1 VVFPF
6 QSPPPVILEFISQEN
21 PILGAE
27 GMELNQK
34 IALVTGSAHRV
45 GKHIALRLA
54 QEGCH
59 IIIHYNHSK
68 DRALETLHEVKN
80 LEVKAVALQA
90 NLSCHEEIIHLF
102 EQIDQEFQG
111 LDILINSAAILKQ
124 KGFLEVELSDW
135 NQTMALNLTGAFF
148 CLQQAAIRM
157 LEKGGGAVINI
168 SDVIGLRP
176 WAKYPV
182 HSISKAGVEMLTK
195 VAAID
200 LAPEIRVNAVA
211 PGLVLAPKKM
221 SSTRWE
227 QLAQDSLLQRTGT
240 PEDVASAVVFL
251 LKSDYITG
259 ETLVVDGG
267 MQIT

>member
-1 VVFPF
+1 
-6 QSPPPVILEFISQEN
+6 
-21 PILGAE
+21 
-27 GMELNQK
+27 MELNQK

-59 IIIHYNHSK
+59 LIVHYNHSK
-68 DRALETLHEVKN
+68 DQALETLQEAKN
-80 LEVKAVALQA
+80 RGVKAIALQA
-90 NLSCHEEIIHLF
+90 NLSRHEEIIRLF
-102 EQIDQEFQG
+102 EQIDLEFKG
-111 LDILINSAAILKQ
+111 LDILVNSAAILKQ
-124 KGFLEVELSDW
+124 KGFLKVELDDW
-135 NQTMALNLTGAFF
+135 NQTMALNLKGTFF

-157 LEKGGGAVINI
+157 QARGSGAVVNI

-176 WAKYPV
+176 WGKYPV

-211 PGLVLAPKKM
+211 PGLILAPERM

-227 QLAQDSLLQRTGT
+227 QLGKDSLLQRTGT
-240 PEDVASAVVFL
+240 PEDVANAVIFL

>member
-1 VVFPF
+1 
-6 QSPPPVILEFISQEN
+6 
-21 PILGAE
+21 
-27 GMELNQK
+27 MELNQK

-59 IIIHYNHSK
+59 IIVHYNHSK
-68 DRALETLHEVKN
+68 DQALETLDEVKN
-80 LEVKAVALQA
+80 RGVRAIALQA
-90 NLSCHEEIIHLF
+90 NLSLHEEIVQLF
-102 EQIDQEFQG
+102 EQIDQQFQG
-111 LDILINSAAILKQ
+111 LDILVSSAAILKP

-135 NQTMALNLTGAFF
+135 NQTMALNLKGTFF

-157 LEKGGGAVINI
+157 RARGGGAVVNI

-200 LAPEIRVNAVA
+200 LAPEIRVNAIA
-211 PGLVLAPKKM
+211 PGLILAPEKM
-221 SSTRWE
+221 SSARWE
-227 QLAQDSLLQRTGT
+227 QLAKDSLLQRTGT
-240 PEDVASAVVFL
+240 PSDVANAVVFL

-267 MQIT
+267 MQIS

>member
-1 VVFPF
+1 
-6 QSPPPVILEFISQEN
+6 
-21 PILGAE
+21 
-27 GMELNQK
+27 MELNQK

-45 GKHIALRLA
+45 GKHIAIQLA

-59 IIIHYNHSK
+59 IIIHYN
-68 DRALETLHEVKN
+68 RAQDEAQTTLNLVK
-80 LEVKAVALQA
+80 EHGVQAIAVQA
-90 NLSCHEEIIHLF
+90 DLTRHEEIIHLF
-102 EQIDQEFQG
+102 EQVDQEYQG
-111 LDILINSAAILKQ
+111 LDILVNSAAILKI
-124 KGFLEVELSDW
+124 KGLLEVELSDW
-135 NQTMALNLTGAFF
+135 NQTMALNLKGAFF

-157 LEKGGGAVINI
+157 RARGGGAVVNI

-200 LAPEIRVNAVA
+200 LAPDIRVNAIA
-211 PGLVLAPKKM
+211 PGLILPPKRM

-227 QLAQDSLLQRTGT
+227 QLAKDSLLQRTGT
-240 PEDVASAVVFL
+240 PEDVAKAVIFL

-267 MQIT
+267 MQLM